1 MHLAKVVTVVA
12 ALVSLTIAPAH
23 AAPKGAKAPK
33 VAKAVSA
40 PKGPGVKAP
49 KTTAA
54 PKGPKAAKTTTVAT
68 KSTGK
73 SARST
78 APKKSTLTA
87 STTPSSPS
95 TTTTTTTDFTEGKVG
110 ELLTKNSAIRS
121 KLESQLK
128 ALGYE
133 GTVYEAAYGF
143 KNLGQLQATVNNVQ
157 NHEGMTFE
165 QLKVLMTGT
174 WVDADGVV
182 LKANLNP
189 DGTVTMVPPDEV
201 TNPAPTQ
208 SLGQAKK
215 TITTELADPEP
226 TQTASN

>member
-1 MHLAKVVTVVA
+1 MHLAKVVTAVA
-12 ALVSLTIAPAH
+12 ALATLTIAPAY
-23 AAPKGAKAPK
+23 AAPKGAKAPIT
-33 VAKAVSA
+33 KAMSA
-40 PKGPGVKAP
+40 PKGPGVSKAP

-54 PKGPKAAKTTTVAT
+54 PKGPKAIKTTTVAT

-95 TTTTTTTDFTEGKVG
+95 TTITTTDFTEGKVG

-128 ALGYE
+128 ALGYQ

-182 LKANLNP
+182 LKANLNA

-215 TITTELADPEP
+215 TITTELAEPEP